1 MITKQIPIG
10 VTENNENVSI
20 LLSAGR
26 IWLELTIKSLSK
38 ISGDDPTI
46 VIVPPKMAQNPIGIK
61 RRESGISVLTEILL
75 TTGRNKAAAPTFCMK
90 LEITPTLLETIGTMR
105 ASLFPPCFNIVAAT
119 LLIKPVLS
127 RPAPIIMT
135 AIIESTALDEK
146 PANKSEGSGKRFICG
161 N

>member
-75 TTGRNKAAAPTFCMK
+75 TTGRNKAAAPTFCIK

-105 ASLFPPCFNIVAAT
+105 ASLLPPCFNIVAAT

-146 PANKSEGSGKRFICG
+146 PVNKSEGSGKRFICG